1 MYENIRRNKKE
12 LWKYQK
18 GLMKMHYIPYGR
30 QSINEDDIKAVEE
43 VLKSDFLTTGP
54 KIAEF
59 ERKFADYVG
68 AKYAVAVSNGTAAL
82 HIACMA
88 AGIGK
93 GDEVITTPITFAAS
107 ANCALYCGATPVF
120 ADIDPVTY
128 NISPESVESHV
139 TERTKAII
147 PVHYTGQTCDM
158 DAIHKIADKYNL
170 IVIEDAAH
178 AVGAEYKG
186 KKIGSLSD
194 MTEFSF
200 HPVKHITCGEGG
212 IVTTNREDLYEKLKL
227 FRTHGI
233 TREEKFLHK
242 VDGPWY
248 YEQIDL
254 GYNYRIT
261 DIQAALG
268 ISQLGRIDKFLE
280 KRKKIAAKYDEA
292 FRDFNGIEI
301 PKQAEYSNSAYHL
314 YVIKVD
320 KSIRKALFEYL
331 RANNIGVNVHYI
343 PVYTFPYYREHGYEN
358 VKCENAEKL
367 YESIISIPI
376 YYDLSDEEQ
385 DYVIDKIKEFMIE
398 NR

>member
-1 MYENIRRNKKE
+1 MESA
-12 LWKYQK
+12 
-18 GLMKMHYIPYGR
+18 MHYIPYGR

-128 NISPESVESHV
+128 NISPESVKSHV

-292 FRDFNGIEI
+292 FRNFDGIEI
-301 PKQAEYSNSAYHL
+301 PEQAEYSNSAYHL

-385 DYVIDKIKEFMIE
+385 DYVIDKIKEFMK
-398 NR
+398 

>member
-1 MYENIRRNKKE
+1 MESA
-12 LWKYQK
+12 
-18 GLMKMHYIPYGR
+18 MHYIPYGR

-43 VLKSDFLTTGP
+43 VLRSDFLTTGP

-93 GDEVITTPITFAAS
+93 GDEIITTPITFAAS

-233 TREEKFLHK
+233 TREEKLLHK

-254 GYNYRIT
+254 GYNYRMT
-261 DIQAALG
+261 DIQATLG

-280 KRKKIAAKYDEA
+280 KRRKIAAKYDEA
-292 FRDFNGIEI
+292 FRDFNGIDI

-320 KSIRKALFEYL
+320 KSIRKELFEYL

-367 YESIISIPI
+367 YESIISVPI

-385 DYVIDKIKEFMIE
+385 DYVIDKIKEFMK
-398 NR
+398 

>member
-1 MYENIRRNKKE
+1 MESA
-12 LWKYQK
+12 
-18 GLMKMHYIPYGR
+18 MHYIPYGR

-128 NISPESVESHV
+128 NISPESIEACI
-139 TERTKAII
+139 TDRTKAII
-147 PVHYTGQTCDM
+147 PVHYTGQACDM

-254 GYNYRIT
+254 GYNYRMT

-292 FRDFNGIEI
+292 FRDFNGTEI

-385 DYVIDKIKEFMIE
+385 DYVIDKIKEFMK
-398 NR
+398 

>member
-82 HIACMA
+82 HIACMT

>member
-1 MYENIRRNKKE
+1 MESA
-12 LWKYQK
+12 
-18 GLMKMHYIPYGR
+18 MHYIPYGR

-194 MTEFSF
+194 MIEFSF

-320 KSIRKALFEYL
+320 KSIRKELFEYL

>member
-1 MYENIRRNKKE
+1 MESA
-12 LWKYQK
+12 
-18 GLMKMHYIPYGR
+18 MHYIPYGR

-43 VLKSDFLTTGP
+43 VLRSDFLTTGP

-93 GDEVITTPITFAAS
+93 GDEIITTPITFAAS

-128 NISPESVESHV
+128 NISPESIEACI
-139 TERTKAII
+139 TDRTKAII
-147 PVHYTGQTCDM
+147 PVHYTGQACDM
-158 DAIHKIADKYNL
+158 DAIHKIADRYNL

-254 GYNYRIT
+254 GYNYRMT

-292 FRDFNGIEI
+292 FRDFNGIDI

-320 KSIRKALFEYL
+320 KSIRKELFEYL

-385 DYVIDKIKEFMIE
+385 DYVIDKIKEFMK
-398 NR
+398 

>member
-1 MYENIRRNKKE
+1 MESA
-12 LWKYQK
+12 
-18 GLMKMHYIPYGR
+18 MHYIPYGR

-158 DAIHKIADKYNL
+158 DAIHEIADKYNL

-242 VDGPWY
+242 VDGSWY

-343 PVYTFPYYREHGYEN
+343 PVYTFPYYREHGYED

>member
-1 MYENIRRNKKE
+1 
-12 LWKYQK
+12 
-18 GLMKMHYIPYGR
+18 MHYIPYGR

-43 VLKSDFLTTGP
+43 VLSSDFLTTGP

-88 AGIGK
+88 AGITK
-93 GDEVITTPITFAAS
+93 GDEIITTPITFAAS

-128 NISPESVESHV
+128 NISPESIEACI
-139 TERTKAII
+139 TDRTKAII
-147 PVHYTGQTCDM
+147 PVHYTGQACDM
-158 DAIHKIADKYNL
+158 DAIHKIADRYNL

-212 IVTTNREDLYEKLKL
+212 MVTTNREDLYEKLKL

-233 TREEKFLHK
+233 TRDEKFLHK

-268 ISQLGRIDKFLE
+268 ISQLERIDKFLE

-314 YVIKVD
+314 YVIQVD
-320 KSIRKALFEYL
+320 KSVRKELFEYL

>member
-1 MYENIRRNKKE
+1 MESA
-12 LWKYQK
+12 
-18 GLMKMHYIPYGR
+18 MHYIPYGR

-43 VLKSDFLTTGP
+43 VLRSDFLTTGP

-93 GDEVITTPITFAAS
+93 GDEIITTPITFAAS

-212 IVTTNREDLYEKLKL
+212 IVNTNREDLYEKLKL

-254 GYNYRIT
+254 GYNYRMT

-385 DYVIDKIKEFMIE
+385 DYVIDKIKEFMK
-398 NR
+398 

>member
-1 MYENIRRNKKE
+1 MESA
-12 LWKYQK
+12 
-18 GLMKMHYIPYGR
+18 MHYIPYGR

-59 ERKFADYVG
+59 EQKFADYVG

-88 AGIGK
+88 AGIGE

-147 PVHYTGQTCDM
+147 PVHYTGQACDM
-158 DAIHKIADKYNL
+158 DAIHKIADRYNL

-292 FRDFNGIEI
+292 FRDFDGIEI

>member
-1 MYENIRRNKKE
+1 MESA
-12 LWKYQK
+12 
-18 GLMKMHYIPYGR
+18 MHYIPYGR

-43 VLKSDFLTTGP
+43 VLRSDFLTTGP

-128 NISPESVESHV
+128 NISPESIEACI
-139 TERTKAII
+139 TDRTKAII
-147 PVHYTGQTCDM
+147 PVHYTGQACDM
-158 DAIHKIADKYNL
+158 DAIHKIADRYNL

-292 FRDFNGIEI
+292 FKDFNGIEI

-376 YYDLSDEEQ
+376 YYDLSDKEQ
-385 DYVIDKIKEFMIE
+385 DYVIDKIKEFMK
-398 NR
+398 

>member
-1 MYENIRRNKKE
+1 MESA
-12 LWKYQK
+12 
-18 GLMKMHYIPYGR
+18 MHYIPYGR

-88 AGIGK
+88 AGIGE

-128 NISPESVESHV
+128 NILPESIEACV

-147 PVHYTGQTCDM
+147 PVHYTGQACDM
-158 DAIHKIADKYNL
+158 DAIHKIADRYNL

-261 DIQAALG
+261 DIQTALG

-292 FRDFNGIEI
+292 FRDFDGIEI

-385 DYVIDKIKEFMIE
+385 DYVIDKIKEFMK
-398 NR
+398 NNC

>member
-1 MYENIRRNKKE
+1 MESA
-12 LWKYQK
+12 
-18 GLMKMHYIPYGR
+18 MHYIPYGR

-128 NISPESVESHV
+128 NISPESIEACI
-139 TERTKAII
+139 TDRTKAII
-147 PVHYTGQTCDM
+147 PVHYTGQACDM

-254 GYNYRIT
+254 GYNYRMT

-292 FRDFNGIEI
+292 FRDFNGTEI

>member
-1 MYENIRRNKKE
+1 MESA
-12 LWKYQK
+12 
-18 GLMKMHYIPYGR
+18 MHYIPYGR

-128 NISPESVESHV
+128 NISPESVEIHV

-158 DAIHKIADKYNL
+158 DAIHQIADKYNL

-254 GYNYRIT
+254 GYNYRMT

-358 VKCENAEKL
+358 IKCENAEKL

-385 DYVIDKIKEFMIE
+385 DYVIDKIKEFMNT

>member
-1 MYENIRRNKKE
+1 MESA
-12 LWKYQK
+12 
-18 GLMKMHYIPYGR
+18 MHYIPYGR

-147 PVHYTGQTCDM
+147 PVHYTGQACDM
-158 DAIHKIADKYNL
+158 DAIHKIADRYNL

-292 FRDFNGIEI
+292 FKDFDGIEI

-385 DYVIDKIKEFMIE
+385 DYVIDKIKEFMK
-398 NR
+398 

>member
-1 MYENIRRNKKE
+1 MESA
-12 LWKYQK
+12 
-18 GLMKMHYIPYGR
+18 MHYIPYGR

-88 AGIGK
+88 AGIGE
-93 GDEVITTPITFAAS
+93 GDEVITTTITFAAS

-128 NISPESVESHV
+128 NISPESVESCV

-147 PVHYTGQTCDM
+147 PVHYTGQACDM
-158 DAIHKIADKYNL
+158 DAIHKIADRYNL

-292 FRDFNGIEI
+292 FRDFDGIEI

-385 DYVIDKIKEFMIE
+385 DYVIDKIKEFMK
-398 NR
+398 

>member
-1 MYENIRRNKKE
+1 MESA
-12 LWKYQK
+12 
-18 GLMKMHYIPYGR
+18 MHYIPYGR

-82 HIACMA
+82 HIACMV

-261 DIQAALG
+261 DIQAAIG

>member
-1 MYENIRRNKKE
+1 MESA
-12 LWKYQK
+12 
-18 GLMKMHYIPYGR
+18 MHYIPYGR

-88 AGIGK
+88 AGIGE

-147 PVHYTGQTCDM
+147 PVHYTGQACDM
-158 DAIHKIADKYNL
+158 DAIHKIADRYNL

-292 FRDFNGIEI
+292 FKNFDGIEI

-385 DYVIDKIKEFMIE
+385 DYVIDKIKEFMK
-398 NR
+398 

>member
-1 MYENIRRNKKE
+1 MESA
-12 LWKYQK
+12 
-18 GLMKMHYIPYGR
+18 MHYIPYGR
-30 QSINEDDIKAVEE
+30 QSINEDDIKVVEE

-128 NISPESVESHV
+128 NISPESVECHV

-343 PVYTFPYYREHGYEN
+343 PVYTFPYYREHGYED